1 MALTLL
7 LHKGLVE
14 LTGPRN
20 KKTISPISM
29 IPSKGHYWSDPVN
42 PVRKSLTF
50 QRGGSFT
57 PLEKVSNRVFALK
70 GLRPGGNDIF
80 IPAASSGAF

>member
-42 PVRKSLTF
+42 VI
-50 QRGGSFT
+50 
-57 PLEKVSNRVFALK
+57 V
-70 GLRPGGNDIF
+70 
-80 IPAASSGAF
+80 